1 MDPILAPRANL
12 NPLGHPIDKK
22 GSGDW
27 SDSGGSPRCREVDQR
42 LTSGVRS
49 LGRLRTKATIPVST
63 TISGDDTGDGCGVV
77 GLHGDQ
83 ARPIG
88 ERMPWLVSRSVARP
102 ITKPS
107 MARRPFHVSAK
118 ETNPKRDEES
128 VMGVAESALFR
139 LTVEHAGVAPE
150 ALRIARR
157 RCHWAAGG
165 AMVEIRPPPAGSMHP
180 PSPEQALV
188 LAAIERFMADPDLAL
203 ADLAGEGASGV
214 QAAAAEAGDVLAA
227 ILRALSL
234 VLPLEEIELA
244 VTGLLTTHCDSLDED
259 TQLVLEAL
267 LSAIEPDDD
276 GMDLDSLLVSEASL
290 LEANALEGNL
300 LLVWDPAEDASL
312 QELEILELLERYPC
326 RGAAARWTCDDFV
339 ALLEGK
345 ILQWHRTMTALEIL
359 QEHPGSRPSASTMV
373 LMVPEDPKAPLEQLE
388 VGVALT
394 RAGSNGAA
402 SAHCPQG

>member
-1 MDPILAPRANL
+1 
-12 NPLGHPIDKK
+12 
-22 GSGDW
+22 
-27 SDSGGSPRCREVDQR
+27 
-42 LTSGVRS
+42 
-49 LGRLRTKATIPVST
+49 
-63 TISGDDTGDGCGVV
+63 
-77 GLHGDQ
+77 
-83 ARPIG
+83 
-88 ERMPWLVSRSVARP
+88 
-102 ITKPS
+102 
-107 MARRPFHVSAK
+107 
-118 ETNPKRDEES
+118 
-128 VMGVAESALFR
+128 
-139 LTVEHAGVAPE
+139 
-150 ALRIARR
+150 
-157 RCHWAAGG
+157 
-165 AMVEIRPPPAGSMHP
+165 MHP

-203 ADLAGEGASGV
+203 ADPAGEGASGL

-359 QEHPGSRPSASTMV
+359 QEHPGSRPSASTM
-373 LMVPEDPKAPLEQLE
+373 LLTVPEDPKAPLEQLE